1 MGVAVEVGLK
11 DELIKYSADVLNDDI
26 VACQK
31 HKWACRRFLND
42 LERQGTEEFP
52 YVFDEE
58 RAERFIDWMRL
69 FKHRKGILAGQNIEP
84 HIIQKFVFGNIYG
97 WIHKDTELRRFN
109 KAYWQVGRKN
119 AKSQS
124 LGTVASYEASAFGE
138 PYAEVY
144 TAGVKNDQSRIVWD
158 ESQDMIMGNKDLR
171 DRFKV
176 AYRVITHKRSGS
188 TITP

>member
-1 MGVAVEVGLK
+1 MYNVVAEQLLTDK
-11 DELIKYSADVLNDDI
+11 LIKYSEKVLNDDI

-52 YVFDEE
+52 YIFDEE
-58 RAERFIDWMRL
+58 RAIRFMDWMRL
-69 FKHRKGILAGQNIEP
+69 FKHRKGILAGQHIEP

-109 KAYWQVGRKN
+109 KGYWQVGRKN

-124 LGTVASYEASAFGE
+124 LGAVGSYEGTAFRE
-138 PYAEVY
+138 PYAEVF
-144 TAGVKNDQSRIVWD
+144 TAGVK
-158 ESQDMIMGNKDLR
+158 K
-171 DRFKV
+171 
-176 AYRVITHKRSGS
+176 
-188 TITP
+188 